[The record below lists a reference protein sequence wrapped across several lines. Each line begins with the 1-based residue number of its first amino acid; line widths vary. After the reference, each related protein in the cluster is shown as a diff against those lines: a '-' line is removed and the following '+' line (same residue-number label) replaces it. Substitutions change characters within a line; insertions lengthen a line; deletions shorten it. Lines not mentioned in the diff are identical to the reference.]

1 MTETSAG
8 PISEIAIA
16 LRVNGAERTVRVDA
30 RVTLLDLLRET
41 LELPGTKKGCD
52 QGTCG
57 ACTVI
62 IDGQRVL
69 SCLTLAASCRD
80 HDVRTI
86 ESLAADG
93 NLHPMQSAF
102 LECDA
107 YQCGFC
113 TPGQILSAVC
123 LLEEAEAGVPSHAT
137 PDVRQPIDC
146 ATLSDDEIRERMS
159 GNLCRCGAYPNIV
172 AAIRQNRQ
180 PHAEARR

>member
-1 MTETSAG
+1 MAKVPVQFT
-8 PISEIAIA
+8 
-16 LRVNGAERTVRVDA
+16 LNGAEKAEFIDSGT
-30 RVTLLDLLRET
+30 TLLHALRDKIGDT
-41 LELPGTKKGCD
+41 SPKGGCH

-57 ACTVI
+57 ACSVI

-86 ESLAADG
+86 ESLAPDG

-102 LECDA
+102 LDCDA

-113 TPGQILSAVC
+113 TPGQILSAIC
-123 LLEEAEAGVPSHAT
+123 LLEEAQAGVPSHVT
-137 PDVRQPIDC
+137 PDVRQSIDR
-146 ATLSDDEIRERMS
+146 ATLTDDEIRERMS

-172 AAIRQNRQ
+172 AAIRQTRQ
-180 PHAEARR
+180 IEARR